1 MECYNK
7 SGDFMFES
15 MEKLKIISALYGKSA
30 IKQQF
35 TDRPYHALIFK
46 IDGESVY
53 TFHDKK
59 IPLSKGQVL
68 FIPMGATYT
77 VGRVS
82 PEESHYAVINFTASL
97 PDCQPRLFPCSDFHM
112 FKHIIDRLIRV
123 LIFGSP
129 SGTME
134 SMSLFYKIATIIYQ
148 HERKSYCNLD
158 KRNLIKP
165 AIDYL
170 ENNIFDC
177 SLKIGQLHTL
187 CNISDTYF
195 RKIFIAV
202 YGIPPKKYVL
212 EKRLAQAKN
221 ILDCGDYSYVY
232 AVAAAVGFEDPL
244 YFSKVFKNRYG
255 YLPSDPESF

>member
-7 SGDFMFES
+7 TGDFMFED
-15 MEKLKIISALYGKSA
+15 MEKLKIISALYGRSVH
-30 IKQQF
+30 KQHF
-35 TDRPYHALIFK
+35 ADRPYHALIFK

-53 TFHDKK
+53 AFHDKK
-59 IPLSKGQVL
+59 IPLSQGQVL
-68 FIPMGATYT
+68 FIPMGASYT
-77 VGRVS
+77 VSRTS
-82 PEESHYAVINFTASL
+82 PEESHYALINFTASL
-97 PDCQPRLFPCSDFHM
+97 PDCQPRLFPCSDFHA
-112 FKHIIDRLIRV
+112 FKHIIDRLIQV
-123 LIFGSP
+123 LLFSSP
-129 SGTME
+129 SGVME
-134 SMSLFYKIATIIYQ
+134 SMSLFYKIATVLYQ
-148 HERKSYCNLD
+148 YERKNYCSSD

-165 AIDYL
+165 ATDYL

-177 SLKIGQLHTL
+177 CLKIGQLHTL

-212 EKRLAQAKN
+212 QKRLAQAKN
-221 ILDCGDYSYVY
+221 ILDCGDYTYVY

-255 YLPSDPESF
+255 YLPSDQESF

>member
-1 MECYNK
+1 
-7 SGDFMFES
+7 MFEN
-15 MEKLKIISALYGKSA
+15 MEKLKIVSVLYGKSS
-30 IKQQF
+30 IKQHF
-35 TDRPYHALIFK
+35 ADRSYHALIFK

-59 IPLSKGQVL
+59 ITLSEGQVL

-77 VGRVS
+77 VSRVS

-97 PDCQPRLFPCSDFHM
+97 PDCQPRIFPCRDFHE
-112 FKHIIDRLIRV
+112 FKHMIDRLIRV
-123 LIFGSP
+123 LLFYNL
-129 SGTME
+129 SGVLE
-134 SMSLFYKIATIIYQ
+134 GMSLFYKIAAVLHQY
-148 HERKSYCNLD
+148 ERKNYCNSD

-165 AIDYL
+165 ATDYL

-177 SLKIGQLHTL
+177 GLKIGHLHAL

-202 YGIPPKKYVL
+202 YGISPKKYVL
-212 EKRLAQAKN
+212 QKRLAQAKN
-221 ILDCGDYSYVY
+221 ILDCGDYTYVH

-244 YFSKVFKNRYG
+244 YFSKVFKNKYG
-255 YLPSDPESF
+255 YPPSDPEIF

>member
-1 MECYNK
+1 
-7 SGDFMFES
+7 MFEN

-30 IKQQF
+30 IRQHF

-53 TFHDKK
+53 AFYDKK
-59 IPLSKGQVL
+59 ISLSQGQVL
-68 FIPMGATYT
+68 FIPKGATYT
-77 VGRVS
+77 VSRVS

-97 PDCQPRLFPCSDFHM
+97 PNCQPRLFPSRNFHE
-112 FKHIIDRLIRV
+112 FKHMIDRLIRV
-123 LIFGSP
+123 LLFYNL
-129 SGTME
+129 SGVLE
-134 SMSLFYKIATIIYQ
+134 GMSLFYKIAAVLHQY
-148 HERKSYCNLD
+148 ERKNYCNSD

-165 AIDYL
+165 ATDYL

-177 SLKIGQLHTL
+177 GLKIGQLHAL

-202 YGIPPKKYVL
+202 YGISPKKYVL
-212 EKRLAQAKN
+212 QKRLAQAKN
-221 ILDCGDYSYVY
+221 ILDCGDYTYVY